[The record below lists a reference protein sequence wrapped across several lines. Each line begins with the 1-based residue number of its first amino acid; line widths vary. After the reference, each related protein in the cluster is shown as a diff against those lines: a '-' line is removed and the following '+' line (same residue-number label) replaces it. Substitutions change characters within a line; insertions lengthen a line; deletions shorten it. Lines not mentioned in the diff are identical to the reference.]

1 MENLPTHEDNLPT
14 YEEATNKAN
23 TPPSYKEATTNT
35 NMQTRLNH
43 TQPTSNFN
51 IQQHREDQNN
61 ADFST
66 VYSNHQMNK
75 DIEIAIIVII
85 ICIFL
90 LGYLLVNRLS

>member
-1 MENLPTHEDNLPT
+1 MDNLPTHEENPPT
-14 YEEATNKAN
+14 YDEATNKAN

-51 IQQHREDQNN
+51 IQQHREDQDN

-66 VYSNHQMNK
+66 VHSNQMNNN
-75 DIEIAIIVII
+75 IEITIIVTILII
-85 ICIFL
+85 LI